1 MNIYNTLAKNKTKK
15 FLKILISIFSP
26 IWTTNMIELLLNNK
40 EGFNEIKI
48 NFTII
53 IDINCN
59 GRLF

>member
-26 IWTTNMIELLLNNK
+26 IWTTNMIELLLDNK